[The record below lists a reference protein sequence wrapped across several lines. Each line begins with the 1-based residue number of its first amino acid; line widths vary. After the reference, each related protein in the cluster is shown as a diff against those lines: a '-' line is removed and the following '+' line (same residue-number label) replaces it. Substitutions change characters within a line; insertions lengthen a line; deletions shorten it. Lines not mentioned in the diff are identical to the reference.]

1 MATICWYHRVSTE
14 FFGPA
19 GETAAGPSD
28 SWKLR
33 EAYVLY
39 SKFDDFH
46 GMRNHTQYREGA
58 FSSKIGSGDDNTRG
72 CFTSW
77 VVRIFRALH

>member
-1 MATICWYHRVSTE
+1 MATILARQGKQRPVH
-14 FFGPA
+14 
-19 GETAAGPSD
+19 SD

-33 EAYVLY
+33 EADVLY
-39 SKFDDFH
+39 SKFADFH

-72 CFTSW
+72 CFTS
-77 VVRIFRALH
+77 